1 MSMSKARLTGALV
14 AAALAAVGSYG
25 AAVALGREATAAG
38 HCHGLRLKGLSVAAA
53 RARAQHAHCALRFKG
68 AKIRDAKRQTVTRQ
82 QGDGGRLLTLWV
94 GAMCD
99 KPEHEPVLTAGP
111 TELVS
116 GLYAG
121 GGPPVRGPQ
130 PCPTPG
136 SGTIT
141 VTNAANG
148 EVVARQPVSSGSVAT
163 IPLPPGE
170 YSIVGTFTGVI
181 VNGQPAQS
189 PPQAVT
195 IPAGTTVRQD
205 LEFSYP

>member
-1 MSMSKARLTGALV
+1 MLKARLIGALV
-14 AAALAAVGSYG
+14 AAALATVGVSG
-25 AAVALGREATAAG
+25 AAMAHSHHATG
-38 HCHGLRLKGLSVAAA
+38 TGSCHGLRLKGLTVTAA
-53 RARAQHAHCALRFKG
+53 RTRAQHAHCALRFKG
-68 AKIRDAKRQTVTRQ
+68 AKIRDGKRQTVTRQ
-82 QGDGGRLLTLWV
+82 QGTSGRVLTLWV

-121 GGPPVRGPQ
+121 GGPRPVSPP
-130 PCPTPG
+130 PCP
-136 SGTIT
+136 SSLAGTIT
-141 VTNAANG
+141 VTNDTNG
-148 EVVARQPVSSGSVAT
+148 EVVATQTVGNGALAT

-170 YSIVGTFTGVI
+170 YSIVGRYTSGPF

-189 PPQAVT
+189 APQAVT

-205 LEFSYP
+205 VEFSYP